1 MKKPGEK
8 NLVDEIRQL
17 EQLIAAEPDPAK
29 RAELEKCFAEL
40 MQQAQNAIHGLPL
53 FKAFKALFTNQLN

>member
-1 MKKPGEK
+1 M
-8 NLVDEIRQL
+8 NLTDEIRQL

-29 RAELEKCFAEL
+29 RQELEQRFAEL
-40 MQQAQNAIHGLPL
+40 MQQAQKEIHRLPS